1 MIAPKNSF
9 YMNDKMMPLAG
20 EYHPYY
26 EGYIQNIRT
35 KDVLSLLQFQLEEVF
50 QEFLDKDESWMEKP
64 YAKGKWS
71 PKEVLAHITDTD
83 RVMAFRA
90 FCFARG
96 EEAALP
102 GFDQDTYIA
111 QGQFNQFSIETL
123 LDDFVANRKAIIQL
137 LKTISDDKLVSV
149 GTANGNKVTVR
160 ALIAII
166 PAHTDHHL
174 RILRE
179 RY

>member
-1 MIAPKNSF
+1 MITLKNSF
-9 YMNDKMMPLAG
+9 YMDDKMMPLAG

-26 EGYIQNIRT
+26 EGYLQTIGS
-35 KDVLSLLQFQLEEVF
+35 KSVFDLLKSQIEEVF
-50 QEFLDKDESWMEKP
+50 QEFLDKKESWAEEP
-64 YAKGKWS
+64 YAEGKWS

-96 EEAALP
+96 EVASLP

-111 QGQFNQFSIETL
+111 HGQFNQFSLETL
-123 LDDFVANRKAIIQL
+123 LDDFIANRKAIIQL
-137 LKTISDDKLVSV
+137 LKTIPDDKLMCS
-149 GTANGNKVTVR
+149 GIANGSKVTVR

-166 PAHTDHHL
+166 PAHTAHHL